1 MSIELYFDS
10 LLAWIAL
17 ALITFLILLFFKP
30 STYGRHTNL
39 KRLSISNK
47 WGWFLMELP
56 TLFIVVF
63 FLLGS
68 LDFNIITTCFIF
80 LYVIHY
86 VNRVFVFP
94 FRLNTKGKKMPL
106 LIVIS
111 AIFFNMVNVFF
122 IGYYFGN
129 FATGYDLNW
138 LYSPQF
144 ISGFAL
150 FLVGAYVNNQSDS
163 ILINLRKESESG
175 YKIPHGGLFKYVS
188 CPNHLGEI
196 IEWIGFAILTW
207 SMPGLAFALWTI
219 ANLLP
224 RAISHHIWYKKEF
237 KDYPVSRKAIIP
249 FLI

>member
-1 MSIELYFDS
+1 MSIDFYFDS
-10 LLAWIAL
+10 LFIWIAVAFL
-17 ALITFLILLFFKP
+17 TFLILLFFKP

-56 TLFIVVF
+56 TLLIVVF

-68 LDFNIITTCFIF
+68 LDFNITTTCFIF

-94 FRLNTKGKKMPL
+94 FRLNTKGKKIPV
-106 LIVIS
+106 LIVVS
-111 AIFFNMVNVFF
+111 AIFFNLVNVFF

-144 ISGFAL
+144 IIGFSL
-150 FLVGAYVNNQSDS
+150 FLTGAYINNQSDG
-163 ILINLRKESESG
+163 ILINLRKESENG
-175 YKIPHGGLFKYVS
+175 YKIPHGGLFKYIS
-188 CPNHLGEI
+188 CPNHFGEI

-207 SMPGLAFALWTI
+207 SLPALAFALWTI

-224 RAISHHIWYKKEF
+224 RSIHHHKWYNENF
-237 KDYPVSRKAIIP
+237 DDYPKKRTAIIP
-249 FLI
+249 YFL